1 MKAGDLVKVETK
13 HYGIELGV
21 LVKRLRLRDEHWQVK
36 MFNDIFPTHC
46 IFQLGKREDS
56 IHEDNASKIW
66 GKWSYHRFCC
76 KIYDLI
82 R

>member
-1 MKAGDLVKVETK
+1 L
-13 HYGIELGV
+13 
-21 LVKRLRLRDEHWQVK
+21 
-36 MFNDIFPTHC
+36 NDIFPTHC

-76 KIYDLI
+76 KIYDL
-82 R
+82 